1 MPSFL
6 LFNDKSEK
14 CMPSF
19 LLFNDKSEKCMPSFL
34 LFNNKSEKCMPSFL
48 PFNNKSEKCTSS
60 FLLFDNKSEKCKR
73 TYGFLRQKERDEP
86 LQEHPLNLQS
96 GVGVTPLPLL
106 LPSCCGRHSAHLR
119 PLRVS
124 R

>member
-1 MPSFL
+1 MS
-6 LFNDKSEK
+6 
-14 CMPSF
+14 
-19 LLFNDKSEKCMPSFL
+19 
-34 LFNNKSEKCMPSFL
+34 SFL
-48 PFNNKSEKCTSS
+48 PFNNKSEKCMSS
-60 FLLFDNKSEKCKR
+60 FLPFNNKSEKCMSSFLPFNNKSEKCKR

-96 GVGVTPLPLL
+96 GVGVTPLLL
-106 LPSCCGRHSAHLR
+106 LPSCCGIHSAHLR

>member
-1 MPSFL
+1 MSSFL

-14 CMPSF
+14 CMSSF
-19 LLFNDKSEKCMPSFL
+19 LLFD
-34 LFNNKSEKCMPSFL
+34 NKSEKCML
-48 PFNNKSEKCTSS
+48 S

-106 LPSCCGRHSAHLR
+106 LPSCCGRRSVHLR

>member
-14 CMPSF
+14 CMS
-19 LLFNDKSEKCMPSFL
+19 
-34 LFNNKSEKCMPSFL
+34 SFL
-48 PFNNKSEKCTSS
+48 PFN
-60 FLLFDNKSEKCKR
+60 NKSEKCKR

-96 GVGVTPLPLL
+96 GVGVTPLPLPLL